1 MTVHSTADIH
11 PTAIIEDGA
20 TVGADCKIG
29 PYAVIGPEVTL
40 GSKVELKSHAV
51 IDGWTDIGDECTIF
65 PFASVGHIPQDLK
78 FGGERT
84 KLEIGKRNRIREG
97 ATISPGTEGGG
108 GLTKIGDNNLLMMHT
123 HVGHDCIIGN
133 GNVLANYVGI
143 AGHVIAGDNIVMG
156 AHSGVHQFC
165 RIGSG
170 AMLAAFAAVVED
182 VIPYGTVSGNRA
194 KLDALNLIGMKRRGH
209 SKDEINA
216 VRAAYKDI
224 FHGEE
229 GVLRERALAAR
240 EKYADSALVMDVVDF
255 MTSDTSRHICT
266 PRKG

>member
-1 MTVHSTADIH
+1 MTVQTTADIH
-11 PTAIIEDGA
+11 PTAIIEEGA
-20 TVGADCKIG
+20 TVGANCKIG

-40 GSKVELKSHAV
+40 GTNVELKSHAV
-51 IDGWTDIGDECTIF
+51 IAGWTDIGDDSTVF

-78 FGGERT
+78 FAGERT
-84 KLEIGKRNRIREG
+84 KLEIGQKNRIREG

-108 GLTKIGDNNLLMMHT
+108 GLTKIGDNNLLMMHC
-123 HVGHDCIIGN
+123 HIGHDCIIGN
-133 GNVLANYVGI
+133 NNVVANYVGI

-156 AHSGVHQFC
+156 AHSGIHQFC

-194 KLDALNLIGMKRRGH
+194 KLDALNLIGLKRHGH
-209 SKDEINA
+209 TKVDINA
-216 VRAAYKDI
+216 FRAAYKDV

-229 GVLRERALAAR
+229 GILRERAFAAL
-240 EKYADSALVMDVVDF
+240 KSYPDSALVAQMVDF
-255 MTSDTSRHICT
+255 MTSDTSRHMCT
-266 PRKG
+266 PKKA